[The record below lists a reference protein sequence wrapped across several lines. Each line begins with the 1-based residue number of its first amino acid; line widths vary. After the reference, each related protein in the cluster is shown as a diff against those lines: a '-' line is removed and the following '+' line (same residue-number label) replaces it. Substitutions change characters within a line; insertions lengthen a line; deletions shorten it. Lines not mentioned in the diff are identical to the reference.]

1 MWIYVKLAWRNILR
15 NKRRA
20 IIAGTSIGIGLAS
33 LIFVDALMIGMEENM
48 VKSATASFLGE
59 GQIHREGFRQTQEVE
74 KTINNLD
81 WVVSN
86 LKSESIV
93 QHFALRTLSFGM
105 TTSAANVS
113 SVILVGVQPST
124 EKYLSQIDDAIVKG
138 SFFGNNDEQA
148 IIIGS
153 KLAEMLEVDMGERVV
168 LTVAQSK
175 TGQLSQDM
183 FLVAGIYHFNVR
195 EMDSGMAFIHLEKAQ
210 EMLALGEDIHE
221 IAIKF
226 TDNAYG
232 RDKSLPFWSKYSQH
246 GNEAV
251 GWTEILPQMEAAF
264 SMFQLSTYITG
275 AILFGIVAFGIINTL
290 FMSLHERMFEFGVLR
305 AVGTRPIRMA
315 LLILSEA
322 CFLAVL
328 SMALG
333 SILGFIL
340 TYITT
345 KTGIDYRGIEMMGVT
360 MRELLYPAL
369 NLKQFIYY
377 PFWVFVFTALTGI
390 YPAIHAARMS
400 PAKAMRKSF

>member
-1 MWIYVKLAWRNILR
+1 MWIYIKLAWRNILR
-15 NKRRA
+15 NKRRT

-59 GQIHREGFRQTQEVE
+59 GQIHREGFRKTQEVE
-74 KTINNLD
+74 KTISNLD

-86 LKSESIV
+86 LKNEGIV
-93 QHFALRTLSFGM
+93 QHFAMRTLSFGM

-124 EKYLSQIDDAIVKG
+124 EKYLSQIDEAIVKG

-148 IIIGS
+148 IVIGS

-195 EMDSGMAFIHLEKAQ
+195 EMDSGMAFVHLGKAQ

-221 IAIKF
+221 IAIRF
-226 TDNAYG
+226 TDNTYG
-232 RDKSLPFWSKYSQH
+232 RDKSLTYWSKYSQY

-275 AILFGIVAFGIINTL
+275 AILFGVVAFGIINTL

-305 AVGTRPIRMA
+305 AVGTRPFRMA
-315 LLILSEA
+315 LLILFEA

-328 SMALG
+328 SIALG
-333 SILGFIL
+333 AILGFIS

-360 MRELLYPAL
+360 MRELLYPVL

-377 PFWVFVFTALTGI
+377 PFWVFVFTAFTGI
-390 YPAIHAARMS
+390 YPAIHAARML
-400 PAKAMRKSF
+400 PAEAMRKSF